1 MPVAR
6 ELLEVLCCPV
16 SRSSLRAMTPDEV
29 EEFNTAITEG
39 RARFADG
46 APLTEPLEC
55 GLVTVDEASVYA
67 IREGVPALMPELR
80 MVCDGGAA
88 PAMRANPAGTRK
100 EPWADYWENVS
111 RHWDDLRPP
120 RRPAPQDIALFERLV
135 AEGFTRAH
143 PARPRA
149 LLLGVTPEIATMH
162 WPAGTQLLA
171 LDGSAAMIRHVWPRR
186 ALPDAAAVR
195 GSWSA
200 MPIRDAAC
208 DIVVGDSSVAHQPYP
223 DTFFA
228 VVGEVGR
235 VLKDGG
241 ILATRA
247 FTRPEEREPV
257 EAIFDDLRNG
267 RIGTLDFCRWRL
279 AAALHG
285 DRATGTRMGDIWDVW
300 EANVPDP
307 RGLMRSLG
315 WPEEAARAMEN
326 LRGGEAVLI
335 FPTLSELRDGLVQD
349 FDEMECEFPDYED
362 GDRYPILMLRRKPRS
377 GRRSRT

>member
-1 MPVAR
+1 MPVGR

-29 EEFNTAITEG
+29 EEFNTTITEG
-39 RARFADG
+39 RARFANG
-46 APLTEPLEC
+46 APLTETLEC

-88 PAMRANPAGTRK
+88 PVMRANPAGTRE

-135 AEGFTRAH
+135 AEGFARAH
-143 PARPRA
+143 SARPRA

-241 ILATRA
+241 VLVTRA

-349 FDEMECEFPDYED
+349 LDEMECEFPDYED